1 MSAAAIADAPYA
13 SGCVPLI
20 ERLVNQFGATWVD
33 TDTVQTFLQQ
43 PGDSVL
49 FFSGDPVRFPEGVDV
64 AVVLP
69 ELQAAF
75 PGRLRVGV
83 VPRHAE
89 DALSARFAS
98 QRWPALVFLRDG
110 GYVTT
115 VAGMHD
121 WTDYLRLVG
130 EALALPVSR
139 VPGVGIP
146 VVSSPGS
153 SGTSAG
159 CH

>member
-1 MSAAAIADAPYA
+1 MNASPTYE

-20 ERLVNQFGATWVD
+20 ERLVSLHGATWVD
-33 TDTVQTFLQQ
+33 TETVSDFLQRS
-43 PGDSVL
+43 GDSVL

-69 ELQAAF
+69 QLQAAY
-75 PGRLRVGV
+75 PGRMRVGV

-89 DALSARFAS
+89 DALSARFGS

-110 GYVTT
+110 QYVTT

-121 WTDYLRLVG
+121 WTDYLQLVG
-130 EALALPVSR
+130 EALAMPVSR
-139 VPGVGIP
+139 APSVGIP
-146 VVSSPGS
+146 VVGAGASA
-153 SGTSAG
+153 AG